1 MSRIL
6 AEPQFVPQFEP
17 AEDVER
23 RIGNRDSE
31 DMNGPEWNWC
41 GICCVRMIAL
51 GLGRSVPTMD
61 EMYRTAFDA
70 YGVFKMVDGSVIGA
84 YHRDLASYVTGEF
97 GLAAEARRNLSAGD
111 VAAAIVDGHYV
122 VASVSPKIREI

>member
-31 DMNGPEWNWC
+31 DMNGPE
-41 GICCVRMIAL
+41 
-51 GLGRSVPTMD
+51 
-61 EMYRTAFDA
+61 
-70 YGVFKMVDGSVIGA
+70 
-84 YHRDLASYVTGEF
+84 
-97 GLAAEARRNLSAGD
+97 
-111 VAAAIVDGHYV
+111 
-122 VASVSPKIREI
+122 